1 MGVSMTPGVWSQQQ
15 MDEAVDGVREFA
27 GCSGPQGSTLLGA
40 SECRWRTVSYKEKT
54 CSRWIEA
61 PLTFDV
67 CLGLEYTPR
76 DFKVLVP
83 SAKNRGNPSAFRRLE
98 KAPC

>member
-40 SECRWRTVSYKEKT
+40 SECRWRTVSYKERT
-54 CSRWIEA
+54 SSRWLEA
-61 PLTFDV
+61 PLVQIFQ
-67 CLGLEYTPR
+67 GAGSKR
-76 DFKVLVP
+76 I
-83 SAKNRGNPSAFRRLE
+83 NRGNPSAFRRLE